1 MNMRLGIRLS
11 VGLVAF
17 AAPLTV
23 SSVCCAQ
30 DAEFGCKVLLCAA
43 ANSPGWSGIP
53 YCVPVM
59 NQLFSILNSGGTW
72 PSCLAANAS
81 GLSQQ
86 PYLACAAPNANYA
99 IPALGSQGCTSGR
112 CGGFNPGIPDGVG
125 GFTVN
130 TGRYSS
136 TISVTATPWGPYCAD
151 PAYVQCASDR
161 GGAGC
166 ALTGGT
172 LRPATPNPTPDCVT
186 LTPQG
191 GSPFNFCFNL
201 EGG

>member
-1 MNMRLGIRLS
+1 M
-11 VGLVAF
+11 
-17 AAPLTV
+17 
-23 SSVCCAQ
+23 
-30 DAEFGCKVLLCAA
+30 LLCAA
-43 ANSPGWSGIP
+43 ATSPGWSGIP

-59 NQLFSILNSGGTW
+59 NQLFSILNSGGSW
-72 PSCLAANAS
+72 PSCSQANAS
-81 GLSQQ
+81 GLYQQ

-99 IPALGSQGCTSGR
+99 IAASGSQGCTSAR
-112 CGGFNPGIPDGVG
+112 CGGSNPGAPDGAG

-130 TGRYSS
+130 TGRYGSA
-136 TISVTATPWGPYCAD
+136 ISVTATPWGPYCAN
-151 PAYVQCASDR
+151 PAYVQCSSGR

-172 LRPATPNPTPDCVT
+172 LTPATPNPTPDCVT

-201 EGG
+201 AGG